1 MSYFQESSLYCQN
14 LFSKNILLFVVL
26 LSWFLG
32 LVCVILWAIL
42 NWLRFLY
49 DFSFERLV
57 LIFKLQRSSEVVA
70 FKGCSFWPAWH
81 KFGWKNTSRSPLTTF
96 LYCFIILLHLISSSL
111 HTRLLH
117 IPYEYVSIDSID
129 KSLLSLFELKAV
141 LLISLVKTF
150 FFSHLTLCCVFNT
163 SLLFFY
169 KFLLI
174 FLKII
179 YVNFIFSRR
188 FILFSSWVASK
199 QFL

>member
-1 MSYFQESSLYCQN
+1 MKKYFPVT
-14 LFSKNILLFVVL
+14 FDNISVL
-26 LSWFLG
+26 
-32 LVCVILWAIL
+32 
-42 NWLRFLY
+42 
-49 DFSFERLV
+49 
-57 LIFKLQRSSEVVA
+57 
-70 FKGCSFWPAWH
+70 
-81 KFGWKNTSRSPLTTF
+81 
-96 LYCFIILLHLISSSL
+96 FIILLHLISSSL

-117 IPYEYVSIDSID
+117 IPYAYVSIDSID
-129 KSLLSLFELKAV
+129 RSLLSLFELKAI
-141 LLISLVKTF
+141 LLISLVKTL

-199 QFL
+199 QFIQFSTLIFLFMAHFFAPFAFLSSLPSSIK